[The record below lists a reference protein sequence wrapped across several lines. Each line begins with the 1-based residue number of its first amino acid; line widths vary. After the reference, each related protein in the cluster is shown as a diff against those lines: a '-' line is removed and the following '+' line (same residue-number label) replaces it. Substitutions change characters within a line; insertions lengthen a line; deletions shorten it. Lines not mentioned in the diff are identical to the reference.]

1 LIKVLKYVLFIV
13 LTTSCGASLLDA
25 QESISKFVETKDK
38 SVLDDYLATSQ
49 GSPEKWGALVDA
61 AFEST
66 SESAQMYVIENSDKI
81 DSAVLLPIIDKVKDE
96 SKLTQ
101 YDSVLIRIIKN
112 NSDEVIITKIV
123 NDINPIQSN
132 ELLIELVKAV
142 PINNYELAKKLYDN
156 ADNDSKI
163 TITKFTKNYK
173 LLEEISNSSL
183 SNSNETVKALI
194 GNELTDSRI
203 CKKLYTNVQANPDLF
218 YDFKN
223 GCGKNITQICLTYTG
238 LNSPYSECETGFE
251 IFTSFCLDDYS
262 YALGYEFQKK
272 VSGKWIRSGET
283 KVDDTSSICT
293 ESKYPIEISANLV
306 VENLDE
312 TEFRYYRPQDYEYNP
327 DYVNISAKI
336 NLN

>member
-1 LIKVLKYVLFIV
+1 LIKVLKYVLFIA

-49 GSPEKWGALVDA
+49 GSPEKWAALVDA

-66 SESAQMYVIENSDKI
+66 SESAQIYVLENSDKI

-96 SKLTQ
+96 SKLAQ
-101 YDSVLIRIIKN
+101 YDSVLLRIVKN
-112 NSDEVIITKIV
+112 NSDEEIIAKII
-123 NDINPIQSN
+123 NEINPIQNN

-142 PINNYELAKKLYDN
+142 PINNYELVKKLYDT

-194 GNELTDSRI
+194 GNESTDSRI
-203 CKKLYTNVQANPDLF
+203 CKILYMNVQANPDLF

-223 GCGKNITQICLTYTG
+223 GCGKNITQICLTWSG
-238 LNSPYSECETGFE
+238 LDSPYSECETGFE
-251 IFTSFCLDDYS
+251 INTLFCATDYS
-262 YALGYEFQKK
+262 DASRYRFQKK
-272 VSGKWIRSGET
+272 VSGKWVINGET
-283 KVDDTSSICT
+283 KVDDASSICT
-293 ESKYPIEISANLV
+293 ESKYPVEVSANLV
-306 VENLDE
+306 IENLNE
-312 TEFRYYRPQDYEYNP
+312 TEFRYYAPENYEYSAG
-327 DYVNISAKI
+327 YVNISAKLNI
-336 NLN
+336 N